1 MATALRF
8 VRRQHKAENATTFYF
23 EPETPLA
30 YQAGQYLNY
39 TPPHPNP
46 DNRGVTRSFTLS
58 SFPEEPLLSLTT
70 RLSTPRSTALAGL
83 EPDAVLEANGPFGS
97 FVCRQTDLPLA
108 FIAGG
113 IGVTPF
119 RSILGN
125 LAARR
130 TRASVHGYLAYLDL
144 AAPVRW
150 LLVSS
155 HRLLQRGV
163 GPYSMVT
170 LQAMAEKDLSE
181 ACTEELLTFLARN
194 EHRLL
199 NLTFQTLAARAKTA
213 DPL

>member
-1 MATALRF
+1 MLGASITFKCRLGHLNTKHPTHQAHNTCRLPDRQPAPTEGPMATALRF

-97 FVCRQTDLPLA
+97 FVCRQTD
-108 FIAGG
+108 
-113 IGVTPF
+113 
-119 RSILGN
+119 RKS
-125 LAARR
+125 
-130 TRASVHGYLAYLDL
+130 TRLN
-144 AAPVRW
+144 
-150 LLVSS
+150 SS
-155 HRLLQRGV
+155 HTVISYAVFCLKKKKNTSAIQAHTNFESRLL
-163 GPYSMVT
+163 
-170 LQAMAEKDLSE
+170 LEKK
-181 ACTEELLTFLARN
+181 AIGRTI
-194 EHRLL
+194 
-199 NLTFQTLAARAKTA
+199 ARATA
-213 DPL
+213 YTL